1 MGEHRRKADGR
12 RVFSAATPSRRR
24 PPPITG
30 MAGPMPGGDQ
40 LSRQWRL
47 LQMIDRPRGVTID
60 DAARDLNCTIRTMRS
75 SSG

>member
-47 LQMIDRPRGVTID
+47 LQMID

>member
-1 MGEHRRKADGR
+1 
-12 RVFSAATPSRRR
+12 
-24 PPPITG
+24 

-60 DAARDLNCTIRTMRS
+60 DATRDLNCTIRTMRS

>member
-1 MGEHRRKADGR
+1 
-12 RVFSAATPSRRR
+12 
-24 PPPITG
+24 

-47 LQMIDRPRGVTID
+47 LQMID